1 MLHPVLVKDGRMPDR
16 SILVV
21 QHEDECP
28 PAWFG
33 QWLTAAGA
41 DLDVRR
47 PYSGDPLPS
56 DLSGHDAMLVLG
68 GHMGAN
74 DDAQYGWLTHV
85 KELFRDAADNA
96 VPAFGICL
104 GHQLAAVALGG
115 SVVVNPRGQQLGLTA
130 LGWLADADLDPLVHA
145 AGTAQR
151 GVQWNN
157 DVVDRLPEGAVP
169 LARTGNGELQA
180 ARFAPTVWGVQ
191 LHPEADE
198 HVVGPWAD
206 NDRALYPEGVVD
218 AAVQAIADAHH
229 ELEAAWRP
237 LAEAFATL
245 GNKALDDV
253 TRA

>member
-1 MLHPVLVKDGRMPDR
+1 M
-16 SILVV
+16 V
-21 QHEDECP
+21 QHEAECP

-33 QWLTAAGA
+33 QWLAAAGSR
-41 DLDVRR
+41 LDVRR
-47 PYSGDPLPS
+47 PYAGDPLPA
-56 DLSGHDAMLVLG
+56 DLSGHGQMVVLG

-85 KELFRDAADNA
+85 KALFRDAADNE

-115 SVVVNPRGQQLGLTA
+115 SVGRNPRGQQLGLTD
-130 LGWLADADLDPLVHA
+130 LGWLEAADIDPLVRQ
-145 AGTAQR
+145 AGMPKR

-157 DVVDRLPEGAVP
+157 DVVDQLPEGAVP
-169 LARTGNGELQA
+169 LARTSDGELQA

-198 HVVGPWAD
+198 HVVAPWAA
-206 NDRALYPEGVVD
+206 NDRALYPDGVVD
-218 AAVQAIADAHH
+218 AAVEAIEGAHE

-237 LAEAFATL
+237 LAEAFA
-245 GNKALDDV
+245 ALE
-253 TRA
+253 

>member
-1 MLHPVLVKDGRMPDR
+1 MVGHALPVTES

-33 QWLTAAGA
+33 QWLAAAGA
-41 DLDVRR
+41 TVDLRR
-47 PYSGDPLPS
+47 PYAGDPLPTS
-56 DLSGHDAMLVLG
+56 LEGHAGMLVLG

-85 KELFRDAADNA
+85 KELFRDAADNE

-115 SVVVNPRGQQLGLTA
+115 SVVVNPRGQQLGLTE
-130 LGWLADADLDPLVHA
+130 LGWLEAADTDALVRE
-145 AGTAQR
+145 AGTPKR

-169 LARTGNGELQA
+169 LARTDAGELQA

-191 LHPEADE
+191 LHPEADQ
-198 HVVGPWAD
+198 HVVAPWAA
-206 NDRALYPEGVVD
+206 NDRALYPDGVVD
-218 AAVQAIADAHH
+218 EAVRAIADARD

-237 LAEAFATL
+237 LAEAFV
-245 GNKALDDV
+245 DV
-253 TRA
+253 TRV